1 MVGQYW
7 LQLQPRY
14 DRLPEDSDYK
24 LWYRFLIK
32 EIVQEKRKDF
42 KNYYYLFMDCD
53 DAINNTHSS
62 RTNYV
67 VIITTKLYVV

>member
-1 MVGQYW
+1 MINVMVGQYW

-32 EIVQEKRKDF
+32 EIVQEKRKDL
-42 KNYYYLFMDCD
+42 KNYYYYLFMDCD

-62 RTNYV
+62 RTN
-67 VIITTKLYVV
+67 